1 MANVNDFLKWIKEFD
16 RGSGLTNKV
25 QIVEDGP
32 EEDSGARRVRLN
44 LFTQTHRYAIC
55 AIDKCAKRKSYL
67 GCISYCRASYAGED
81 HIRSSDLTDGV
92 LSKNTWAKIKDDI
105 LCLEFV
111 NIGSAQYNPLCP

>member
-55 AIDKCAKRKSYL
+55 VINECTKARSYL
-67 GCISYCRASYAGED
+67 GCISYCRAPYAGED
-81 HIRSSDLTDGV
+81 NIRSSDLADGK
-92 LSKNTWAKIKDDI
+92 LSRQTWARIKNDI
-105 LCLEFV
+105 LCHELV
-111 NIGSAQYNPLCP
+111 NMGSAQYNPLCP